1 MTRAEMYFSD
11 DPITI
16 KSLNGGYED
25 NPVLKG
31 ISIDL
36 SAGGFTAIAG
46 PNGAGKSTLLKYLIK
61 ELGCPDDTLYLFGSD
76 VNSLKQK
83 EIAKLISFQGQFIPK
98 SDEFTVR
105 EAVALGRFAYG
116 DVESSSSLVDEAL
129 RMTGIEHLADKLITR
144 ISGGEFQLAML
155 ARTICQN
162 TRILALDEPINNL
175 DPRHQLMLLSL
186 LRKLAGEG
194 RTILCVLHDLNAI
207 MQNCTSCILLKDGSV
222 FASGPVSSVLTVEN
236 IKAVYGID
244 CEILQ
249 YNSKSIILFR

>member
-1 MTRAEMYFSD
+1 MDSSIR
-11 DPITI
+11 I
-16 KSLNGGYED
+16 KALDGGYDD
-25 NPVLKG
+25 NSILKKV
-31 ISIDL
+31 SIDIR
-36 SAGGFTAIAG
+36 SGGFTAIAG

-61 ELGCPDDTLYLFGSD
+61 ELSCPDDTVYLFDSD

-105 EAVALGRFAYG
+105 EAVSLGRFAYG
-116 DVESSSSLVDEAL
+116 DVESNPSAVMEAL
-129 RMTGIEHLADKLITR
+129 RMTGIEHLADKLVTR

-162 TRILALDEPINNL
+162 TRILALDEPVNNL
-175 DPRHQLMLLSL
+175 DPRHQIMLLGL

-207 MQNCTSCILLKDGSV
+207 MRNCTSCILLKDGEIY
-222 FASGPVSSVLTVEN
+222 ASGPVEEVLTGRN
-236 IKAVYGID
+236 IEDVYGIE
-244 CEILQ
+244 CEIIEHG
-249 YNSKSIILFR
+249 SGTFISFRN